1 MEDRKVVLTKKF
13 REALQY
19 AAMLHCNDFRKGT
32 GVPYITHLLS
42 VCSLN
47 TFDL

>member
-1 MEDRKVVLTKKF
+1 MEEAKVVLTKKF

-19 AAMLHCNDFRKGT
+19 AAMLHCNDFRKST
-32 GVPYITHLLS
+32 GVPYITHLLG